1 MHKSSRRA
9 GPIPGTSSTVT
20 ENNPLLRSFRR
31 PFAERHDQSITRLIC
46 GGAILVLGAAIFG
59 IAQYTRMPDGL
70 VIPNPPSLA
79 QKIENA
85 VNTVASRLETKALAA
100 PVPFATPA
108 GLTAF
113 DFDGDGK
120 TDYSIWHASSTTFKV
135 KAGAAASPTPY
146 TLGSGASVPAPA
158 DFDGDGIADAA
169 VFSAGQWS
177 IRWSSDGSSHT
188 YSFGQAGDVP
198 KAADYDGDGKADLAV
213 WRPSNGYWWYTKSS
227 DSSVNSYQFGSI
239 GDIPVIGNFDGDSQA
254 DFAVFRQST
263 GNFYIQQSTAGYAA
277 IHWGQAGDIPVPG
290 DYDGDGKTDPA
301 VFRGSTGTWYMLSS
315 SSGYSS
321 YTSYAWGTY
330 GDEPVPGDYDGDG
343 ITDKAVW
350 RATTGDWWVTKSSDS
365 TYYSVNFGVTGDI
378 AVPSAYLKQIGGHV
392 TGYDVA
398 PLRLSPKQATGGT
411 NYYSQNFGWSRTLV
425 NLPGRSGLD
434 AAFGISYNSLVWL
447 KDADNAT
454 IYFDPDAGNV
464 GPGFRFGFPVIEQ
477 AYYDA
482 GKSTFCYIMVTPD
495 GGRKEF
501 RQTAASNVYEAA
513 DSSYAQIVTDSET
526 NANTPVTSLTPIL
539 KTTDGTQMS
548 FEWKGTAFHAK
559 EIKDRN
565 GNYITITND
574 DDGLMTQVTD
584 TLGRTINI
592 SYDEDLFPTDI
603 TQTWRE
609 SNGAGSATTHNWA
622 AFHYTTKTL
631 DLSFSGLTVAG
642 PISNASIKVLDYISY
657 PDGSRTKFEYNTF
670 GQVKKISNIA
680 ADSTSHILNYVSTNL
695 DSVSGSQ
702 TASPLLTSTNTWVEN
717 FNGDAAVTVTNSAPA
732 TSSFTGADGSETTS
746 VVNVAMSGDPYD
758 HYTRIHFGPSGY
770 KEGLTTA
777 TEDCTDT
784 SSTHACTTR
793 VRWTWNRF
801 TQDNAGLA
809 YILNPRI
816 TETRVGD
823 GTNTKVTTIE
833 YYEPTTGVFPYGLP
847 KTVSVGDGTT
857 VLKTQKTTYNLDADY
872 VSKRIIGLPATTEL
886 FEGTDTGTIMSKVT
900 YAYDYGDFSDSGLSQ
915 DISPTH
921 HDGTNYG
928 SSFVTGRG
936 LLTSITRCDASSSG
950 PSTCYGGITSSIK
963 YNTAGLPVA
972 NISPIDGTYSRTVRI
987 GYADN
992 YNTTPGDP
1000 TYAYPTTITDP
1011 AGSSLGDA
1019 AHSSTVKYRFD
1030 IGAPIE
1036 AVAVPRS
1043 GTTAEK
1049 KTVNTYSDTT
1059 GRVAKQALWNKPS
1072 GSWVEHAYTRF
1083 EYPENGIELKKFATL
1098 VDVDG
1103 DGDIAEDEALADTWF
1118 DGAGRTVRTRTPHPG
1133 STGGWSAVL
1142 TDYDILGQ
1150 VYRQSV
1156 PTEVSVSGSTWT
1168 AAGDD
1173 YTRGFV
1179 YNSTEYDWKG
1189 RPTRTIPSDSNG
1201 SDGKDTLISYAGCG
1215 CAGNQVTTIQWP
1227 SVPRDDTSGN
1237 ARRKQISYDDVLGR
1251 NTKTE
1256 VYKWDGATV
1265 LTSTVN
1271 TFNARDQIT
1280 NTRQYDGST
1289 SSGTY
1294 RDVTMTFDGH
1304 GRMATRHYPIEDAG
1318 TFTAWTYNADDT
1330 IAVITDP
1337 RMAKTAFTYENASG
1351 VPKRPLVTK
1360 IEYTPHSGGVDAPDV
1375 TLAYDNAGNRISMDT
1390 AGVSNVTYAYDSL
1403 SRMTSEAVDFDDLA
1417 NDLTIGYT
1425 YGITGLTSIT
1435 DPFGSEIDYAND
1447 KLGRV
1452 TVVTGDAFAENT
1464 TGNYADNI
1472 KYRAFGQ
1479 VKQMDYKMP
1488 GGDSHIKLEYDSG
1501 LRVTHAETS
1510 LAGSTTSFLLKAD
1523 YSYFADGRVAAK
1535 DDLLD
1540 DKWDRTNKYDF
1551 AGRLT
1556 FGQFG
1561 TDTATGKRVYEE
1573 TVSYNAFSEMGRTTK
1588 YWDMSG
1594 GFSASYTNGRK
1605 SGPGAA
1611 PTYDAAGNITFEIQD
1626 SYSQQISTFDASGRR
1641 IAMRDRWRMGS
1652 SASEEHETDYKFDG
1666 DGHPVIESVGT
1677 RSSPYSGPMVTTP
1690 VEYQVWSSV
1699 LGSSLTTVNASGG
1712 KVETK
1717 VFAGGTHIATQQ
1729 GDGGGIVYS
1738 TADPVTG
1745 TVGQFSGSGSTAQK
1759 LEESEPFGQKIELTD
1774 PGTSY
1779 PATYQAVLGGGRDP
1793 EWQCTIAR
1801 AMGNQFLDMPVHCQ
1815 KAAAM
1820 QASFSIV
1827 SAFGFSLSEKSPNN
1841 TSQSPDGTRHGSGSL
1856 ETGLSPSNALLASTA
1871 TATYKASASP
1881 DCDITNCAVDV
1892 NDPDIPGFV
1901 DASSGGDLK
1910 AQAQN
1915 STCGVNPVTN
1925 SPGIV
1930 DDRSNPQT
1938 GLRVG
1943 GLGNIRP
1950 GNGGN
1955 GGFRERSNGKHD
1967 ATDIV
1972 APVGTT
1978 IFANLEG
1985 TVIQA
1990 VSGYR
1995 LANTAANRAAQFGG
2009 LGNTVVIDHGGFY
2022 TLYSHLTD
2030 VYVVFGDFVTEGMAI
2045 GTAGRTGNANNNQ
2058 QPPQDDHVH
2067 FGVFYGSVKKNGL
2080 PASKSQYR
2088 NPVKYLNNPCPHGQ
2102 ASSRG

>member
-1 MHKSSRRA
+1 
-9 GPIPGTSSTVT
+9 
-20 ENNPLLRSFRR
+20 
-31 PFAERHDQSITRLIC
+31 
-46 GGAILVLGAAIFG
+46 
-59 IAQYTRMPDGL
+59 

-886 FEGTDTGTIMSKVT
+886 WEGTTPGTLMSKVT

-915 DISPTH
+915 DISPTQ

-950 PSTCYGGITSSIK
+950 SSTCYGGITSSIK

-1215 CAGNQVTTIQWP
+1215 CAGNQVTTIQGP

-1360 IEYTPHSGGVDAPDV
+1360 ISYTPQSGGVDTPGV
-1375 TLAYDNAGNRISMDT
+1375 NYTFDNAGNRTNMETVGVTNT
-1390 AGVSNVTYAYDSL
+1390 AYTYDSL
-1403 SRMTSEAVDFDDLA
+1403 SQ
-1417 NDLTIGYT
+1417 LTNENVTFSALSGNNYGISYT
-1425 YGITGLTSIT
+1425 YEPGGALRSIT
-1435 DPFGSEIDYAND
+1435 PGTQLSGSSAVTQEIDYEND
-1447 KLGRV
+1447 KAGRV
-1452 TVVTGDAFAENT
+1452 VVVKGGDYGPHSN
-1464 TGNYADNI
+1464 GPYADNI
-1472 KYRAFGQ
+1472 QYRAFGQ
-1479 VKQMDYKMP
+1479 LKEIDYKIP
-1488 GGDSHIKLEYDSG
+1488 GTSTVDTSAIKMTYDSA
-1501 LRVTHAETS
+1501 LRVDHFEAS
-1510 LAGSTTSFLLKAD
+1510 VPGSAASWVQKAD
-1523 YSYFADGRVAAK
+1523 FTYNADGRTASK
-1535 DDLLD
+1535 TDQLNSS
-1540 DKWDRTNKYDF
+1540 WSRTMKYDF
-1551 AGRLT
+1551 AGRMT
-1556 FGQFG
+1556 SAAFG
-1561 TDTATGKRVYEE
+1561 TSGGPYSE
-1573 TVSYNAFSEMGRTTK
+1573 TVTYDGFSQMDQRVGK
-1588 YWDMSG
+1588 YWGQDITTDSG
-1594 GFSASYTNGRK
+1594 IGVNGRMED
-1605 SGPGAA
+1605 GTI
-1611 PTYDAAGNITFEIQD
+1611 TYDAAGNLIYYQKTDELHNHNSAI
-1626 SYSQQISTFDASGRR
+1626 FDAAGRR
-1641 IAMRDRWRMGS
+1641 I
-1652 SASEEHETDYKFDG
+1652 SASDYFRDSSSVVKKQTDAYVFDG
-1666 DGHPVIESVGT
+1666 DGHPVIEKLGT
-1677 RSSPYSGPMVTTP
+1677 AFGTVASPPSDPAAATNA
-1690 VEYQVWSSV
+1690 YQVWSTV
-1699 LGSSLTTVNASGG
+1699 LGKAVMTLYASGY
-1712 KVETK
+1712 KKEISVY
-1717 VFAGGTHIATQQ
+1717 AGGMQIAVQAS
-1729 GDGGGIVYS
+1729 GDTGGSDTINWPVS
-1738 TADPVTG
+1738 DPVTG
-1745 TVGQFSGSGSTAQK
+1745 THAYLGGISSAIDEEREPMGQLIA
-1759 LEESEPFGQKIELTD
+1759 LTD
-1774 PGTSY
+1774 PGVPPP
-1779 PATYQAVLGGGRDP
+1779 PATAPGKGSAGDP
-1793 EWQCTIAR
+1793 EWQCMQEQSRTNGFSGSPLPCFEKYASLEGSQGNISRSSPEEITNPHYGTGKGPKPTLKHSEKLSAGDLERLRALAATGKFDEGESRGRMNPDIDRGPGPESEAPERSRSLPNRTTERDATPCLFQLRILADPNIVGVYGYPDIIQIAQAEFARILRNAGFRAIFDPEDGKATKSYDLTLVTGTNSGTIAQGQKGVGYGDLYTGQLR
-1801 AMGNQFLDMPVHCQ
+1801 LMAM
-1815 KAAAM
+1815 K
-1820 QASFSIV
+1820 
-1827 SAFGFSLSEKSPNN
+1827 SAFGYLREGIGVAIGRVAAHEAILHNFLNRGNNGHTPDGVTKSPFLGDELFKFDPATN
-1841 TSQSPDGTRHGSGSL
+1841 TRFEVP
-1856 ETGLSPSNALLASTA
+1856 A
-1871 TATYKASASP
+1871 
-1881 DCDITNCAVDV
+1881 DITNDLRDLCDSDLPVRQRAKGLQ
-1892 NDPDIPGFV
+1892 PD
-1901 DASSGGDLK
+1901 S
-1910 AQAQN
+1910 
-1915 STCGVNPVTN
+1915 
-1925 SPGIV
+1925 
-1930 DDRSNPQT
+1930 
-1938 GLRVG
+1938 
-1943 GLGNIRP
+1943 
-1950 GNGGN
+1950 
-1955 GGFRERSNGKHD
+1955 
-1967 ATDIV
+1967 
-1972 APVGTT
+1972 
-1978 IFANLEG
+1978 
-1985 TVIQA
+1985 
-1990 VSGYR
+1990 
-1995 LANTAANRAAQFGG
+1995 
-2009 LGNTVVIDHGGFY
+2009 
-2022 TLYSHLTD
+2022 
-2030 VYVVFGDFVTEGMAI
+2030 
-2045 GTAGRTGNANNNQ
+2045 
-2058 QPPQDDHVH
+2058 
-2067 FGVFYGSVKKNGL
+2067 
-2080 PASKSQYR
+2080 
-2088 NPVKYLNNPCPHGQ
+2088 
-2102 ASSRG
+2102 